1 MARNRRILGLDTQ
14 PENFGKNRFGP
25 DGEILTMDKELISR
39 KTVQLERALSR
50 IAGHI
55 GRNSASFSTDYDAQD
70 IVYRNFQIV
79 VQNCVDIASH
89 IIAAEKFE
97 IPRTMGESFDILNRH
112 GIIPAAMAKELR
124 NMTVLRN
131 IIVHDYTRIKIE
143 KAYPLLKNS
152 LKALPKFCRT
162 IFNRSKL
169 PHHKS
174 KNNRKI

>member
-1 MARNRRILGLDTQ
+1 
-14 PENFGKNRFGP
+14 
-25 DGEILTMDKELISR
+25 MDKELISR
-39 KTVQLERALSR
+39 KIIQLERALGR

-55 GRNSASFSTDYDAQD
+55 GRNAGVFSADYDAQD

-89 IIAAEKFE
+89 IIAEENFE
-97 IPRTMGESFDILNRH
+97 IPRTMGESFDVLHRR

-143 KAYPLLKNS
+143 KAYPLLENS
-152 LKALPKFCRT
+152 LKTLPKFCRT
-162 IFNRSKL
+162 VLK
-169 PHHKS
+169 
-174 KNNRKI
+174 

>member
-1 MARNRRILGLDTQ
+1 
-14 PENFGKNRFGP
+14 
-25 DGEILTMDKELISR
+25 MDKELISR

-55 GRNSASFSTDYDAQD
+55 GRNIAGFSADYDAQD

-79 VQNCVDIASH
+79 AQNCVDIANH
-89 IIAAEKFE
+89 IIAEGNFE
-97 IPRTMGESFDILNRH
+97 IPRTMGESFDVLNRH

-152 LKALPKFCRT
+152 LKTLPRFCRT
-162 IFNRSKL
+162 VLSCRNR
-169 PHHKS
+169 
-174 KNNRKI
+174 